1 MTKVLKYCQT
11 LGLVFVIAVFLIGG
25 IAHFVYL
32 DLFIRVV
39 PSYIPYPKEVVLFT
53 GVCELV
59 GVIGLLFKPLRQL
72 AGWAFALY
80 LVCVMPVHIDML
92 IHADRWKDLGLAFLW
107 VRPFLQPVLIIIV
120 LFSTRPLA
128 SEKR

>member
-1 MTKVLKYCQT
+1 MTEVMKYCQT

-59 GVIGLLFKPLRQL
+59 GVIGLLLKPLRQL

-107 VRPFLQPVLIIIV
+107 FRPFLQPVLIIIV
-120 LFSTRPLA
+120 LLSTRPLA